1 MIKTTQEQT
10 GLQSRLNVPFME
22 LKNEHRLLREQI
34 RSAWEAALDSAAFV
48 GGGAVEQFENSF
60 AQFCEVK
67 HAVGVANGT
76 DALLLALKALGIGV
90 DDEVIT
96 VANSFVATAEAIVH
110 AGATPV
116 FVDADPKTYTID
128 INKIEDAITPRTKAI
143 IPVRNGSIS
152 VYHLYVVRV
161 EKGKRNG
168 LQEYLREN
176 GVQTGIHYPAPIHR
190 TPAFSRFHRQSCP
203 VAEDHA
209 HKILSLPMYPEIE
222 RLQVEYVVKL
232 VKDYMQSTA

>member
-67 HAVGVANGT
+67 HAIGVANGT
-76 DALLLALKALGIGV
+76 DALLLALKALGVGR

-96 VANSFVATAEAIVH
+96 AANSFVATAEAIVH
-110 AGATPV
+110 SGAKPV
-116 FVDADPKTYTID
+116 FVDINPDTYNID
-128 INKIEDAITPRTKAI
+128 VTQIERHITPRTKAI
-143 IPVRNGSIS
+143 IPV
-152 VYHLYVVRV
+152 H
-161 EKGKRNG
+161 
-168 LQEYLREN
+168 
-176 GVQTGIHYPAPIHR
+176 
-190 TPAFSRFHRQSCP
+190 
-203 VAEDHA
+203 
-209 HKILSLPMYPEIE
+209 
-222 RLQVEYVVKL
+222 
-232 VKDYMQSTA
+232 